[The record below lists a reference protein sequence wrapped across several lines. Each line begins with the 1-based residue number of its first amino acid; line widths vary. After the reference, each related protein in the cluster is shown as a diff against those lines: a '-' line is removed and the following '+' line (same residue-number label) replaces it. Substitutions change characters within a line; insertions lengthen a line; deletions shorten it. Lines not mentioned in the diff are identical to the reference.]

1 MALTDSLPTGDAGGL
16 TVVDERL
23 ILSGLIAKN
32 SDGTPRVGVFPA
44 GTGILVTGRA
54 SMGYDVAPFKAATSR
69 TGTGV
74 ELLANDATVTN
85 VATDAAPGANSR
97 IDVIYV
103 RPQFTANA
111 DAGNVPVLGVAKG
124 TAAPVPTKPAI
135 PAGALEL
142 ATAEIPSTA
151 TSTASVVITQT
162 APMTAAAG
170 GIVLVR
176 NASELTAFLAADG
189 TTARV
194 LSTGATF
201 RRQGGAWVAGAG
213 AAFSAAQASVNSG
226 GTVTSSPNFG
236 ALASIAV
243 SQQVVAAAACRAKVT
258 LTFQYGANGA
268 GTGAQLSVA
277 ASGATTITPSNTG
290 VEMVQAQQE
299 VPGMTN
305 TYSGSWL
312 LSLNAG
318 TTTLAVVGRI
328 IGAGGT
334 RSVSNIVLLVEPVA
348 E

>member
-1 MALTDSLPTGDAGGL
+1 MTDSLPTGDAGGL
-16 TVVDERL
+16 TVADERL

-74 ELLANDATVTN
+74 ELLANDASTT
-85 VATDAAPGANSR
+85 VATTAAPGANSR
-97 IDVIYV
+97 IDVIWV
-103 RPQFTANA
+103 RPQFTANT
-111 DAGNVPVLGVAKG
+111 DPGNVPLLGVTQG
-124 TAAPVPTKPAI
+124 TAAGIPTKPPI

-142 ATAEIPSTA
+142 ATAEIPSSA
-151 TSTASVVITQT
+151 TTTASVVITQT

-170 GIVLVR
+170 GVVPVR
-176 NASELTAFLAADG
+176 SGAELTAFAAADG
-189 TTARV
+189 TTAR
-194 LSTGATF
+194 LLTSGASF
-201 RRQGGAWVAGAG
+201 RRQAGAWVPGTG
-213 AAFSAAQASVNSG
+213 AAFPAVQASANSG
-226 GTVTSSPNFG
+226 GTVTSNPSFG
-236 ALASIAV
+236 PLTSVAV
-243 SQQVVAAAACRAKVT
+243 SQQIVAAVACRAKVT
-258 LTFQYGANGA
+258 LTFQYAANGA

-277 ASGATTITPSNTG
+277 ASGATTITPSVTG

-312 LSLNAG
+312 ISLNAG

-334 RSVSNIVLLVEPVA
+334 RSVANLVLLVEPVG